1 MVIVFE
7 TREVALGKTGLWKAE
22 LQRVSDWRKGIAIAR
37 EKVYGSNEQRWNYH
51 LIDYNYNFVFSK
63 IWYNEVE
70 IEGDQIERVFGGY
83 YVVRDVRAKCIMTF
97 PGKDEENHYIYTTY
111 IQDVIDENGN
121 ILTEDERKKYL
132 QTNSIM
138 HTKEY
143 GDGIVQCGSSFYR
156 LDNYQY
162 LFYIS
167 KDVEPLGFFRN
178 GKCKVSVISDNR
190 DFIVV
195 VKDKKIQHAYNA
207 ETFLFISKLLGV
219 DLEEMEKQTLKSY
232 HETKH
237 IPVRESVDIS
247 TAKTLKPEI
256 TTIISNYELLPPL
269 PYSIDCYGVL
279 YYDENY
285 GFYRTQLIPTTCYYH
300 IDNEWW
306 KIDEADSKPIFDKIF
321 EQKCNR
327 PNFIK
332 EIKYIAKDILLDEEE
347 YSLFRFECRPY
358 GYINKD
364 GKFEYNFDVDNIE
377 W

>member
-1 MVIVFE
+1 M
-7 TREVALGKTGLWKAE
+7 
-22 LQRVSDWRKGIAIAR
+22 
-37 EKVYGSNEQRWNYH
+37 
-51 LIDYNYNFVFSK
+51 
-63 IWYNEVE
+63 
-70 IEGDQIERVFGGY
+70 
-83 YVVRDVRAKCIMTF
+83 
-97 PGKDEENHYIYTTY
+97 
-111 IQDVIDENGN
+111 
-121 ILTEDERKKYL
+121 
-132 QTNSIM
+132 
-138 HTKEY
+138 
-143 GDGIVQCGSSFYR
+143 
-156 LDNYQY
+156 
-162 LFYIS
+162 
-167 KDVEPLGFFRN
+167 
-178 GKCKVSVISDNR
+178 
-190 DFIVV
+190 
-195 VKDKKIQHAYNA
+195 
-207 ETFLFISKLLGV
+207 
-219 DLEEMEKQTLKSY
+219 
-232 HETKH
+232 
-237 IPVRESVDIS
+237 
-247 TAKTLKPEI
+247 
-256 TTIISNYELLPPL
+256 PPL